1 MTERRE
7 KKLLDRVRDAIRT
20 KHYSIRTEEAYVNWI
35 KRFILFHD
43 KRHPQEME
51 ATEIEEFLTHLAVD
65 KKVAASTQNQA
76 LSAILFLYQEVLHKD
91 LERPLDAVRVKQPK
105 RLPTVLTKEE
115 VQRVLAAMSGN
126 YQLIARLLYGSGL
139 RLVECLRLRVK
150 DVDFGQH
157 QIIVRD
163 GEGGKDRVTVLPDS
177 LIEPLQKHLRRVEML
192 HQNDL
197 DDGYGAVYLPDALE
211 QKYPNAN
218 CEWIWQYVFPSKR
231 PSKDPRSGVTCRHHL
246 HESAVQR
253 AVRKAAKLAD
263 INKPVSPHTFR
274 HSFATHLLE
283 SGYDIR
289 TVQELLGHKDVKT
302 TMVYTHVLNR
312 GGLAVRSPLDE
323 LIGSRKDVLTV

>member
-1 MTERRE
+1 MTKHRK

-65 KKVAASTQNQA
+65 KNVAASTQNQA

-91 LERPLDAVRVKQPK
+91 LERPLDAVRAKQPK

-150 DVDFGQH
+150 DVDFAQH

-163 GEGGKDRVTVLPDS
+163 GKGRKDRVTVLPDS

-197 DDGYGAVYLPDALE
+197 NDGYGAVYLPDALE

-218 CEWIWQYVFPSKR
+218 CEWIWQYVFPSKS
-231 PSKDPRSGVTCRHHL
+231 PSKDPRSGVTRRHHL

-253 AVRKAAKLAD
+253 AVRKAAKLAG

-283 SGYDIR
+283 NGYDIR

-302 TMVYTHVLNR
+302 TMIYTHVLNR

-323 LIGSRKDVLTV
+323 PV

>member
-76 LSAILFLYQEVLHKD
+76 LSAILFFYQEVLHKD
-91 LERPLDAVRVKQPK
+91 LERPLEAVRAKQPK

-163 GEGGKDRVTVLPDS
+163 GKVGKDRVTVLPDS

-218 CEWIWQYVFPSKR
+218 CEWIWQYVFPSKS
-231 PSKDPRSGVTCRHHL
+231 PSKDPRSGVTRRHHL

-253 AVRKAAKLAD
+253 AVRKAAKLAG

-283 SGYDIR
+283 NGYDIR

-323 LIGSRKDVLTV
+323 PVGSRKDVLTV

>member
-177 LIEPLQKHLRRVEML
+177 LVEPLQKHLRRVEML

-231 PSKDPRSGVTCRHHL
+231 PSKDPRSGVTRRHHL

-253 AVRKAAKLAD
+253 AVRKAAKLAG

-302 TMVYTHVLNR
+302 TMIYTRVLNR

-323 LIGSRKDVLTV
+323 PVGSRKDVLTV

>member
-1 MTERRE
+1 MTKHRK

-51 ATEIEEFLTHLAVD
+51 AAEIEEFLTHLAVD
-65 KKVAASTQNQA
+65 KNVAASTQNQA

-91 LERPLDAVRVKQPK
+91 LDRPLDAVRAKKPK

-115 VQRVLAAMSGN
+115 VQQVLAAMSGN
-126 YQLIARLLYGSGL
+126 YQLIAKLLYGSGL
-139 RLVECLRLRVK
+139 RLIECLRLRVK
-150 DVDFGQH
+150 DVDFAQH

-163 GEGGKDRVTVLPDS
+163 GKGRKDRITVLPDS
-177 LIEPLQKHLRRVEML
+177 LIEPLQKYLRRVEML
-192 HQNDL
+192 HQKDL
-197 DDGYGAVYLPDALE
+197 DDGYGAAYLPDALE

-218 CEWIWQYVFPSKR
+218 CEWIWQYVFPSKS
-231 PSKDPRSGVTCRHHL
+231 PAKDPRSGVTRRHHL

-253 AVRKAAKLAD
+253 AVRKAAKLAG

-283 SGYDIR
+283 NGYDIR

-302 TMVYTHVLNR
+302 TMIYTHVLNR

-323 LIGSRKDVLTV
+323 PV